1 VFINTTDENGHYER
15 MIHPDDLGAFFVTVS
30 SPGYLDD
37 VDIIGTEDNFGLL
50 DLDIP
55 RFLVLFHIT
64 DLDFSDTSKSHPELV
79 EGGLLRISPQEPA
92 QNHPSTSSG

>member
-1 VFINTTDENGHYER
+1 MFINTTDENGHYER
-15 MIHPDDLGAFFVTVS
+15 MIHPDDLGTFFVTVS

-55 RFLVLFHIT
+55 RFLEIPA
-64 DLDFSDTSKSHPELV
+64 KAELPL
-79 EGGLLRISPQEPA
+79 GLTAGRA
-92 QNHPSTSSG
+92 